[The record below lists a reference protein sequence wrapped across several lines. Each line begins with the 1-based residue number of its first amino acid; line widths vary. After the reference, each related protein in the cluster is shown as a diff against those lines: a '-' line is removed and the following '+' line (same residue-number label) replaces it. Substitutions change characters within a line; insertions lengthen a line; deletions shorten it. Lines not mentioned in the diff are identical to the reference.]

1 MTLRGAR
8 WNVGYVER
16 DWNFI
21 AVVVGIINLDQR
33 RQILGKYGSLE
44 TYTLSRNLTSLT
56 KSLNTIF
63 LFFKLMILGT

>member
-21 AVVVGIINLDQR
+21 AVVAGIVNLDQR
-33 RQILGKYGSLE
+33 RQILGEYSSLE
-44 TYTLSRNLTSLT
+44 TYTLSRNLMSLT

-63 LFFKLMILGT
+63 VFFKLMILGT

>member
-44 TYTLSRNLTSLT
+44 TCTLSRNLTSLT